1 MAASSGKAR
10 RKRRK
15 SSSSSARA
23 RGALWPWLAA
33 LMVVGG
39 GIAVSEN
46 MQTVRRW
53 LPASL
58 NLAGSRGSEG
68 SSSRQANTPIPPANV
83 PAPAAKPAGELARP
97 VAADLVG
104 KNFSGTFYFC
114 GTSGLDNC
122 VVDGGTFWF
131 HKQQIRLAD
140 VSAPRTESA
149 ACPQERSK
157 GFAAKV
163 RLRDLLNAGP
173 FELIDWPN
181 KNEDGAGRQ
190 LRVVMRN
197 GSSVGQQLVKEG
209 VVHRVTEASKP
220 WC

>member
-1 MAASSGKAR
+1 MAATSGKAR

-15 SSSSSARA
+15 PASSAKS
-23 RGALWPWLAA
+23 RGLWPWVAA
-33 LMVVGG
+33 LVVIGG
-39 GIAVSEN
+39 GIAISEN

-58 NLAGSRGSEG
+58 QLPPSQGSA
-68 SSSRQANTPIPPANV
+68 SSAHKESAAPTPPANV
-83 PAPAAKPAGELARP
+83 PAPAAKPAAELAKVMP
-97 VAADLVG
+97 TVDLVG
-104 KNFSGTFYFC
+104 KSFTATFYFC
-114 GTSGLDNC
+114 GTSALNNC
-122 VVDGGTFWF
+122 VVDGATFWF
-131 HKQQIRLAD
+131 RKQQIRLAD
-140 VSAPRTESA
+140 VSAPRTEDA

-163 RLRDLLNAGP
+163 RLRDLLNAGA

-181 KNEDGAGRQ
+181 KNEDAAGRQ

-197 GSSVGQQLVKEG
+197 GSSLGQQLVREG
-209 VVHRVTEASKP
+209 VVHRATEASKP

>member
-1 MAASSGKAR
+1 MAATSGKAR

-15 SSSSSARA
+15 PASSAKS
-23 RGALWPWLAA
+23 RGLWPWVAA
-33 LMVVGG
+33 LVVIGG
-39 GIAVSEN
+39 GIAISEN
-46 MQTVRRW
+46 MQSVKRW

-58 NLAGSRGSEG
+58 NFQPSQSATHSAPKHNAG
-68 SSSRQANTPIPPANV
+68 PIPPANI
-83 PAPAAKPAGELARP
+83 PAPAAKPAGELAKVLP
-97 VAADLVG
+97 TADLVG
-104 KNFSGTFYFC
+104 KSFTATFYFC

-131 HKQQIRLAD
+131 RKQQIRLAD
-140 VSAPRTESA
+140 VSAPRTENA

-163 RLRDLLNAGP
+163 RLRDLLNAGA
-173 FELIDWPN
+173 FELTDWPN
-181 KNEDGAGRQ
+181 KNEDASGRQ

-197 GSSVGQQLVKEG
+197 GSSLGQQLVREG
-209 VVHRVTEASKP
+209 VVHRATEASNP

>member
-1 MAASSGKAR
+1 MAAASGKAR

-15 SSSSSARA
+15 SSTGSKA
-23 RGALWPWLAA
+23 RGALWPWVAA
-33 LMVVGG
+33 LAVVGG
-39 GIAVSEN
+39 GIAISEN

-53 LPASL
+53 LPASW
-58 NLAGSRGSEG
+58 NLKHASAPVN
-68 SSSRQANTPIPPANV
+68 SSGKDTSGPIPPANI
-83 PAPAAKPAGELARP
+83 PAPTTKPAGELAKVVP
-97 VAADLVG
+97 ADLVG
-104 KNFSGTFYFC
+104 KSFSGTFYFC

-122 VVDGGTFWF
+122 VVDGATFWF
-131 HKQQIRLAD
+131 RKQQIRLAD
-140 VSAPRTESA
+140 VSAPRTEDA

-173 FELIDWPN
+173 FELTDWPN

-197 GSSVGQQLVKEG
+197 GSSIGQQLVREG
-209 VVHRVTEASKP
+209 VVHRVTEASKR